1 MIREVES
8 FGKTLLIEQ
17 DLHMVNREAGAMIW
31 DSSFVLMKSFEN
43 MDRYPPGHFA
53 GKTILELGSGTGV
66 LSIVLLLLMDAGHV
80 VLTDKQVLLPLMEHN
95 IALNTSSCGGDD
107 ADGDDDDRLEI
118 DNNKKS
124 QCENDGLKD
133 RYTVKELLW
142 GETPIDQS
150 FDHVIICDCVYESRD
165 MWMPLAKCLQM
176 VADVNPEVEIL
187 LCYELR
193 SHKDAAFFPYITQF
207 FSVTPIAE
215 QDYHPDWYT
224 PEIKIFTLRKHKD
237 GEQRDRS
244 MTISEIIAVPK
255 SIKEQQ
261 DEDEDWRADVET
273 EEEERSLGLKSEGVE
288 ADDFDTT
295 TYAIPLI

>member
-17 DLHMVNREAGAMIW
+17 DLRMVNREAGAMIW

-43 MDRYPPGHFA
+43 MYRYPTGHFA

-95 IALNTSSCGGDD
+95 IALNTSSCGG
-107 ADGDDDDRLEI
+107 GDDVGGGDEDDRVEI
-118 DNNKKS
+118 VNDNNR
-124 QCENDGLKD
+124 LKD

-207 FSVTPIAE
+207 FSVTPIDE

-224 PEIKIFTLRKHKD
+224 PEIKIFTLRRHKG

-261 DEDEDWRADVET
+261 DEDEDWRA
-273 EEEERSLGLKSEGVE
+273 EEEEEQSLGLRSKEE
-288 ADDFDTT
+288 IETDDFDTT